1 MELSP
6 ADSDLISAHRARLR
20 ALDPALAIG
29 TETPALKPT
38 DHVIRTGSGLALLR
52 HRTADPTDPHSAWGP
67 LRTSQLT
74 CWHDG
79 DRSGLEDLVADA
91 VAAAAAHWSL
101 ETSDRETC
109 LAAFTPARDTALTAA
124 LLETGFAP
132 ISQTGVFTGLARIAP
147 ARELPADCTIAPLS
161 EATDEQVLPLIKALG
176 DEEADYLV
184 TYPRLV
190 SPARSLVAE
199 ARTSGARTSFVA
211 RSGERVVGIV
221 TTNEPG
227 ASEDPADK
235 PWFAH
240 STSLARV
247 GYLGLAYVVPD
258 FRGRGVMSALVA
270 AAHVAQREIG
280 TRAMIAD
287 YSVTN
292 PYSCSLWHKTG
303 YRPLHHTWRR
313 RVPVS

>member
-1 MELSP
+1 M
-6 ADSDLISAHRARLR
+6 DLISAHRDRLR

-29 TETPALKPT
+29 AEPPTLELT
-38 DHVIRTGSGLALLR
+38 DHVIRAGGGLALLR
-52 HRTADPTDPHSAWGP
+52 HRSADPADPHSAWGP

-79 DRSGLEDLVADA
+79 NLSGLVDLVTDA
-91 VAAAAAHWSL
+91 VAAAAAHWRL
-101 ETSDRETC
+101 DASDRETC
-109 LAAFTPARDTALTAA
+109 LAAFSPARDTAVTAA

-132 ISQTGVFTGLARIAP
+132 ISQTGVLTDLARLAP
-147 ARELPADCTIAPLS
+147 AHELPAGHTIAPLS
-161 EATDEQVLPLIKALG
+161 EATDEQVLPLIEALG

-184 TYPRLV
+184 TYPRPV

-199 ARTSGARTSFVA
+199 ARSSGARTSFVT
-211 RSGERVVGIV
+211 RSGKRVVGIV

-227 ASEDPADK
+227 TSDDPADK
-235 PWFAH
+235 PWFAR

-258 FRGRGVMSALVA
+258 FRGRGVMSSLVT
-270 AAHVAQREIG
+270 AAHAAQREIG